1 MFSAEAGT
9 CGRVNTTGAGRER
22 TGYAISAPAHT
33 QHVSPPPPGRGG
45 GEGECVCRTP
55 RVSDADG
62 TACCGA
68 QNSSL
73 VLTADSRSSRGQNEG
88 TGEPETLWGR
98 INPKGFGDRAGAGK
112 KEDLEE
118 MKTKAKSKCD
128 PPRCVPL
135 PPLPSPRVLCC
146 VAPPPPAT
154 CLLPRSLHAPPR
166 SRKLTALWRASGAR
180 GRSESPRTAWRRCH
194 ASARRCVGSP
204 GVGPAL
210 CVDRTRAILPALGVG
225 FYLP

>member
-1 MFSAEAGT
+1 MPSQRRCGGVPADR
-9 CGRVNTTGAGRER
+9 GRVISTRATSRRSVEALRWGGHNSTHGPCASRLPPLHPADACSQQSLVHAAGWTPWEPAGKGQAGLLGPRATPSRFYHLTGGRGVSRER
-22 TGYAISAPAHT
+22 
-33 QHVSPPPPGRGG
+33 
-45 GEGECVCRTP
+45 VCRRQTLL

-118 MKTKAKSKCD
+118 MKTKAKSKYELL
-128 PPRCVPL
+128 RCVSCRLCVEPVCCAASH
-135 PPLPSPRVLCC
+135 PSTSDWAILLRV
-146 VAPPPPAT
+146 
-154 CLLPRSLHAPPR
+154 
-166 SRKLTALWRASGAR
+166 
-180 GRSESPRTAWRRCH
+180 H
-194 ASARRCVGSP
+194 AS
-204 GVGPAL
+204 
-210 CVDRTRAILPALGVG
+210 
-225 FYLP
+225 